1 RLKAWHTP
9 PAPLRNVFNS
19 AARDDLKVRL
29 FRAALWSAFGGMEA
43 VQCAITSSKH
53 HVDFGECRRP
63 TSAAFDRA
71 ARPGASGCEAAPASG
86 SVGSHAFAA
95 QLIERGGGGRR
106 GAGVLSL
113 CVERW
118 MSVGAGR
125 LDWTAASS
133 SLGDID
139 NTDTWQ
145 DDLSELAAAATA
157 AENDWYNDQ
166 DFEESL
172 TPVQEL
178 PVPELPLRDLLA
190 EAPGPSSNGYHGGA
204 PAIPFNRLVR
214 EATPLVTRAPTTSQR
229 RRYEDSAYAGT
240 PGYPTVEERKRMARR
255 VARSLTDPLRFGVHK
270 PINAMIDTSIGS
282 ADSRV
287 IPLSS
292 DAFLLPSKPKTVA
305 EYVEQE
311 LLAAPKLTHTDYDP
325 AKAFGLAAALRQGK
339 AGQVLE
345 KRRQRAEKYVVEGFG
360 HGAADAIPALA
371 AVAAATGGGDGGGL
385 SELSSNFAAA
395 RGSGRRGRKWSFQQQ
410 QLPVEPRRQSFQI
423 GATRRLEGPLQAS
436 LNFLARPLLAMLS
449 FNQQA
454 AAGRVNS
461 DSSLVWREIF
471 AETNGGLVD
480 TGRTDHM
487 TTGGQGLAFVS
498 QIAVAFVAELTK
510 QSMLHSLAPA
520 LSEELAHLVCYG
532 RMCGTAGCTDRFRC
546 HASCKC
552 DSNLLL

>member
-1 RLKAWHTP
+1 M
-9 PAPLRNVFNS
+9 S
-19 AARDDLKVRL
+19 
-29 FRAALWSAFGGMEA
+29 
-43 VQCAITSSKH
+43 TS
-53 HVDFGECRRP
+53 ECRQLQLLLTGGPPWGFRLRGG
-63 TSAAFDRA
+63 TSLWVRRVRRRSPAHAAGLVEGDRLLSLN
-71 ARPGASGCEAAPASG
+71 GNNV
-86 SVGSHAFAA
+86 VGRSHAFAA

-145 DDLSELAAAATA
+145 DDLSELAAAATV

-255 VARSLTDPLRFGVHK
+255 VARSLTDPVNRASRGAGMFAGRRQRADKFTVEGPEPNSFDLASTK

-385 SELSSNFAAA
+385 SEL
-395 RGSGRRGRKWSFQQQ
+395 
-410 QLPVEPRRQSFQI
+410 
-423 GATRRLEGPLQAS
+423 
-436 LNFLARPLLAMLS
+436 
-449 FNQQA
+449 
-454 AAGRVNS
+454 
-461 DSSLVWREIF
+461 
-471 AETNGGLVD
+471 
-480 TGRTDHM
+480 
-487 TTGGQGLAFVS
+487 
-498 QIAVAFVAELTK
+498 
-510 QSMLHSLAPA
+510 
-520 LSEELAHLVCYG
+520 
-532 RMCGTAGCTDRFRC
+532 
-546 HASCKC
+546 
-552 DSNLLL
+552 